1 MAYGLKNKSRKTG
14 NRMHLVMF
22 DIDGTLIESYAI
34 DEQCFLAA
42 IDDVLGIQVDDRW
55 ERYPHVTDAGIL
67 DEILSH
73 PSFLPDRA
81 ELEVRIKASFV
92 SKLTVHLERH
102 GVEPI
107 AGAIEFLAHL
117 KQRDDVVLAIAT
129 GGWYESATIKLEA
142 AGLDVSGIALATST
156 DHIARIEI
164 MKIAE
169 ARAADQPLLSRTY
182 FGDAVWD
189 KTASSQLD
197 YNFVLLGDRVEHHQ
211 AMPNY
216 LDIEIATRFIGLES

>member
-1 MAYGLKNKSRKTG
+1 
-14 NRMHLVMF
+14 MHLVMF
-22 DIDGTLIESYAI
+22 DIDGTLIESYDI

-42 IDDVLGIQVDDRW
+42 IDDVLGIQIDVRW

-73 PSFLPDRA
+73 PSFGPDRTV
-81 ELEVRIKASFV
+81 LEAQIKASFMQN
-92 SKLTVHLERH
+92 LTVYLESNS
-102 GVEPI
+102 VEPI
-107 AGAIEFLAHL
+107 AGAVEFLAHL
-117 KQRDDVVLAIAT
+117 KQREDVVLAIAT

-142 AGLDVSGIALATST
+142 AGLDVSGIALATSS
-156 DHIARIEI
+156 DHIARVEI

-182 FGDAVWD
+182 FGDAAWD

-211 AMPNY
+211 TLPDY
-216 LDIEIATRFIGLES
+216 RDIEVATRLIGLEY